1 MKQLQRFVGVVVK
14 INITATAEVNPPPPR
29 FREEMHNHVNK
40 TMKRVKHLPRLF
52 PQRADQFITTTT
64 GHEDTR
70 VSERS
75 SRI

>member
-14 INITATAEVNPPPPR
+14 INITATAEENPPPVQGGNAQPCKQDD
-29 FREEMHNHVNK
+29 EN
-40 TMKRVKHLPRLF
+40 
-52 PQRADQFITTTT
+52 QFITTTT